1 MDKMKESLPAEC
13 VDRCFGKW
21 LVCSKQ
27 VLRRNNLNIYVYAAA
42 IRAGIII
49 DRQKNNNIMLVVPTV
64 ENLLPPRSHIDPSHL
79 RKINWFPVSNRAEYC
94 IRTPFLRTAMELHQD
109 ILTK

>member
-13 VDRCFGKW
+13 VDRCYGKW

-49 DRQKNNNIMLVVPTV
+49 DRQKNNNIMLVVDCGKSPTP
-64 ENLLPPRSHIDPSHL
+64 EISYRSISP
-79 RKINWFPVSNRAEYC
+79 
-94 IRTPFLRTAMELHQD
+94 
-109 ILTK
+109 